1 MMKVVRLYGERDLL
15 LTNEPLPLCLVD
27 EEVVDGRAVDICGYD
42 DKKFLM
48 RRNNEHCKELYE

>member
-27 EEVVDGRAVDICGYD
+27 EEVVDDRAVDICGSD
-42 DKKFLM
+42 DKRIYDAAQK
-48 RRNNEHCKELYE
+48 